1 MNLTRNDILLLDK
14 SDLHAHL
21 GSMVGSKRLWELAHE
36 QGLKLP
42 TKDFRKFNDII
53 SGTNDSGLNHKKY
66 LNKFNLTQKIQGSP
80 LAVEQSVFN
89 AISESYL
96 NDNITLLELRFNPFL
111 RNRSGFY
118 DVDMVISH
126 ACIGLIRAM
135 SIYPVKAGIIIS
147 TDRSFDKKL
156 TNILAKKAI
165 KYKNIGVIGFD
176 MSGGNVSEF
185 NIKDFESAFK
195 MVKEADMGTT
205 IHTAEVANIS
215 LDETKYIVKNFDID
229 RIGHGIRIIEDINL
243 LTYISSKRIH
253 LEICP
258 TSNVITKCV
267 NNYKDFNKILNIL
280 QMNHVDISI
289 NTDGCV
295 FLNTSVTNEYDKLH
309 DIGFVY
315 DIEQIKELEQSSIK
329 ASFIR

>member
-1 MNLTRNDILLLDK
+1 
-14 SDLHAHL
+14 
-21 GSMVGSKRLWELAHE
+21 
-36 QGLKLP
+36 
-42 TKDFRKFNDII
+42 
-53 SGTNDSGLNHKKY
+53 
-66 LNKFNLTQKIQGSP
+66 

-147 TDRSFDKKL
+147 TDRSFDTKL
-156 TNILAKKAI
+156 SNILAKKAI
-165 KYKNIGVIGFD
+165 KYKGLGVIGFD
-176 MSGGNVSEF
+176 MSGGNISGF
-185 NIKDFESAFK
+185 DIKAFKSAFDI
-195 MVKEADMGTT
+195 VREANLGIT
-205 IHTAEVANIS
+205 IHTAEVSDIS
-215 LDETKYIVKNFDID
+215 LEETEYIIKNFHPN
-229 RIGHGIRIIEDINL
+229 RIGHGIKIVNNQNL
-243 LTYISSKRIH
+243 MKLVCSENIH

-267 NNYKDFNKILNIL
+267 NGYEDFNGILRTLEKN
-280 QMNHVDISI
+280 DINYSI

-295 FLNTSVTNEYDKLH
+295 FLNTSVTNEYNKLIE
-309 DIGFVY
+309 IGF
-315 DIEQIKELEQSSIK
+315 IKKEEKIKELEQASIK
-329 ASFIR
+329 ASFIK